1 MSYNC
6 PEKLAELYD
15 AIHELIAKPAQVVK
29 IRHKEREVQYTAA
42 NLDAMMNLYRV
53 HWNNCGAEAGL
64 PPLDATAAVRRGR
77 PVRGRFY
84 G

>member
-1 MSYNC
+1 MSYDC
-6 PEKLAELYD
+6 PSMLAELYD
-15 AIHELIAKPAQVVK
+15 AIHELIAKPAQIVK

-42 NLDAMMNLYRV
+42 NLDQMMNLYRV
-53 HWNNCGAEAGL
+53 HWNNCGEEAGL

-77 PVRGRFY
+77 PVRGRFP